1 MYIYEYNIYFP
12 VIVRQ
17 ETNLINEANKGK
29 TKADRERCD

>member
-1 MYIYEYNIYFP
+1 MYIYEYNIYFS

-29 TKADRERCD
+29 NESR